1 MKKSTKPIIIIGSV
15 AAAVI
20 ISVAVVKLAFP
31 GLHAY
36 RFIKNFCT
44 NIDMTAAEYPFY
56 DAETPDDFMGS
67 GTNGITLSLPAEMQ
81 ITDMDAD
88 VVVFSDGEDN
98 GTVVMVYS
106 KELFDDSDSIINGES
121 AEWYSFCENTFG
133 YSITSY
139 YSMLYAQFS
148 ITMDDFNIHDK
159 NDSAY
164 FEKLAA
170 LKETNTA
177 EIMNIY
183 NFETENGMGFVY
195 DMGIS
200 DDTQQYNYA
209 VELFQK
215 GNGNEGHLIKIVSPN
230 DENIKQ
236 IINSIDV
243 IKR

>member
-20 ISVAVVKLAFP
+20 ISVGVVKLAFP

-56 DAETPDDFMGS
+56 NTETPDDFMGS

-88 VVVFSDGEDN
+88 IVVFSDGEDN
-98 GTVVMVYS
+98 GTVVMVYT
-106 KELFDDSDSIINGES
+106 KEQFDDSDYSIDEE
-121 AEWYSFCENTFG
+121 ATEWLGFCDRTFG
-133 YSITSY
+133 HSIDSY
-139 YSMLYAQFS
+139 YDMLNAQFS
-148 ITMDDFNIHDK
+148 VTMADFNIHDK

-170 LKETNTA
+170 LKEANTA
-177 EIMNIY
+177 EFLNIY
-183 NFETENGMGFVY
+183 NFETENGKGFVY
-195 DMGIS
+195 DMGMS
-200 DDTQQYNYA
+200 DDTKQYNYA

-215 GNGNEGHLIKIVSPN
+215 DNGNEGHLIKIVSPN
-230 DENIKQ
+230 NENIKQ
-236 IINSIDV
+236 IINSIETC
-243 IKR
+243 K